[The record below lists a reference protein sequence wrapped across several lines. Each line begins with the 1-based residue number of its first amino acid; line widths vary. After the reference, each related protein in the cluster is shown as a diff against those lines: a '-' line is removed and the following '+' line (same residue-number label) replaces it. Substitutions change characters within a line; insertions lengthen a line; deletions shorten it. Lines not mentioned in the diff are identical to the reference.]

1 MVRGCSNPMAP
12 SRHALLTPFTRTQAG
27 LSRLLS
33 LTLQAGWESASCLKR
48 FASKSRIQNTPCA
61 IGDGLAH
68 AGVIPAVRV
77 CLFQPRPA
85 SLATNRAKSVARSGR
100 LPFLIP
106 MKVNRFLFLIST
118 LSALTLINL
127 PAIEPAPQTAK
138 KPLSNEYHGT
148 TVEDPYQW
156 LENDEDPEVKKWSD
170 AQSQRTRAYLDKLPD
185 RAAIEKQ
192 LTEWY
197 AKTSPSYF
205 SLVSR
210 PGILFAMKFQPPKQ
224 QPLLVTLVSAD
235 DLKSEKVVLDPNVL
249 DAKGTT
255 AIDWFVPSLDGKYVT
270 VSLSKGGSEDGTL
283 HFYET
288 ATGKALPDTIA
299 HVQYP
304 TAGGSAA
311 WNSDGTG
318 IYYTRFPRK
327 GERADADLNFYQ
339 QIYFHKLGTPDTK
352 DTYSIGKDFP
362 RIAEI
367 TLAAS
372 RDSKYILA
380 TVANGDGGDFAHYLL
395 GPDGTWKQI
404 TQFSDQIK
412 LARLGRDN
420 ALYLLSRAGAPRGK
434 ILRLPLDVP
443 ELKNAAEIVAS
454 GEAVIEQIVPST
466 DALYVADLL
475 GGPSQIRR
483 FDLNGK
489 NETTVSTPQISAVQE
504 LLALED
510 GSLLFRDVSYT
521 EPAAWFR
528 CTNEKTEPVKTPLRS
543 TSPVSFS
550 DIEVRREFATS
561 KDGTRIPLNIIF
573 RQGMKRDGHDPTL
586 LYGYGGYGISMS
598 PNFEFTRRL
607 WFDRGGVYVV
617 ANIRG
622 GGEFGEDWHKAGNL
636 TKKQNVFDDFAAAA
650 EYLIKENYTRPVK
663 LAIQGGSNGGL
674 LMGAMITQHP
684 DLMRA
689 VVSSVGIYDMLRVEL
704 APNGAFNVTEFGT
717 VKDPEQFKA
726 LYAYSPYH
734 QVVDGTKY
742 PSILMMTGAND
753 GRVAP
758 YHSRKMTAR
767 LDEAN
772 KSNNPILLRTSSSA
786 GHGIGT
792 ALCERIKQSEDIYA
806 FLFAQLG
813 MTKEMTKH

>member
-1 MVRGCSNPMAP
+1 MLMRPNV
-12 SRHALLTPFTRTQAG
+12 
-27 LSRLLS
+27 LLS
-33 LTLQAGWESASCLKR
+33 LIATVGALAFSGVFLAEQ
-48 FASKSRIQNTPCA
+48 QPNTP
-61 IGDGLAH
+61 
-68 AGVIPAVRV
+68 
-77 CLFQPRPA
+77 
-85 SLATNRAKSVARSGR
+85 
-100 LPFLIP
+100 
-106 MKVNRFLFLIST
+106 
-118 LSALTLINL
+118 
-127 PAIEPAPQTAK
+127 K
-138 KPLSNEYHGT
+138 KPVATEYHGV

-156 LENDEDPEVKKWSD
+156 LETDDNSQVKAWSD
-170 AQSQRTRAYLDKLPD
+170 AQNQQTRKYLDSVSD

-192 LTEWY
+192 LQEWY
-197 AKTSPSYF
+197 AKTSPNYF

-224 QPLLVTLVSAD
+224 QPLLVTLASAN

-249 DAKGTT
+249 DTKGTT
-255 AIDWFVPSLDGKYVT
+255 AIDWFVPSLDGKYLAI
-270 VSLSKGGSEDGTL
+270 SLSKGGSEDGTL

-288 ATGKALPDTIA
+288 ATGKSLSDTIA

-311 WNSDGTG
+311 WNADGTG
-318 IYYTRFPRK
+318 AFYTRFPRK
-327 GERADADLNFYQ
+327 GERPDADLNFYQ
-339 QIYFHKLGTPDTK
+339 QIYFHKLGTPDTE

-367 TLAAS
+367 NLAAS
-372 RDSKYILA
+372 HDGKYILA

-395 GPDGTWKQI
+395 GPDGKWKQI

-412 LARLGRDN
+412 VARLGRDN
-420 ALYLLSRAGAPRGK
+420 ALYLLSRADAPRGK

-475 GGPSQIRR
+475 GGPSQIRH

-489 NETTVSTPQISAVQE
+489 NETTISTPQISAVQE

-521 EPAAWFR
+521 EPAAWFH
-528 CTNEKTEPVKTPLRS
+528 CLNGKTEPVKTALRN
-543 TSPVSFS
+543 TSPVSFA
-550 DIEVRREFATS
+550 DIEVHREFATS
-561 KDGTRIPLNIIF
+561 KDGTKIPLNILS
-573 RQGMKRDGHDPTL
+573 RKGTKRDGQNPTL
-586 LYGYGGYGISMS
+586 LYAYGGYGISMS
-598 PNFEFTRRL
+598 PNFDFTRRL

-622 GGEFGEDWHKAGNL
+622 GGEFGEEWHKAGNL
-636 TKKQNVFDDFAAAA
+636 TKKQNVFDDFAGAA
-650 EYLIKENYTRPVK
+650 EYLIKETYTRPEK

-684 DLMRA
+684 DLFRA

-717 VKDPEQFKA
+717 VKNPEQFNA

-734 QVVDGTKY
+734 HVVDGTKY
-742 PSILMMTGAND
+742 PAVLMMTGAND

-767 LDEAN
+767 LLAAN
-772 KSNNPILLRTSSSA
+772 KSDNPILLRTSSSA

-792 ALCERIKQSEDIYA
+792 ALSERIKQSADIYA

-813 MTKEMTKH
+813 MLGRPGD

>member
-1 MVRGCSNPMAP
+1 MRPN
-12 SRHALLTPFTRTQAG
+12 FF
-27 LSRLLS
+27 LS
-33 LTLQAGWESASCLKR
+33 LVVTAAALALSEAPL
-48 FASKSRIQNTPCA
+48 AENAPDTP
-61 IGDGLAH
+61 
-68 AGVIPAVRV
+68 
-77 CLFQPRPA
+77 
-85 SLATNRAKSVARSGR
+85 
-100 LPFLIP
+100 
-106 MKVNRFLFLIST
+106 
-118 LSALTLINL
+118 
-127 PAIEPAPQTAK
+127 K
-138 KPLSNEYHGT
+138 KPVTTEYHGV

-156 LENDEDPEVKKWSD
+156 LEGDDDSQVKAWSD
-170 AQSQRTRAYLDKLPD
+170 AQNQQTRKYLDSFPD

-192 LTEWY
+192 LQEWY

-210 PGILFAMKFQPPKQ
+210 PGVLFAMKFQPPKQ
-224 QPLLVTLVSAD
+224 QPLLVTLASAD

-249 DAKGTT
+249 DTKGTT
-255 AIDWFVPSLDGKYVT
+255 AIDWFVPSSDSKYVAM
-270 VSLSKGGSEDGTL
+270 SLSKGGSEDGTL

-311 WNSDGTG
+311 SNADGSG

-327 GERADADLNFYQ
+327 GERPEADLNFYQ
-339 QIYFHKLGTPDTK
+339 QVYFHKLGTPDTE

-367 TLAAS
+367 VLEGS
-372 RDSKYILA
+372 HDGRYILA
-380 TVANGDGGDFAHYLL
+380 SVANGDGGDFAHYLL

-404 TQFSDQIK
+404 TQFNGQIK
-412 LARLGRDN
+412 AARLGRDN
-420 ALYLLSRAGAPRGK
+420 ALYLLSRNAAPRGK
-434 ILRLPLDVP
+434 VLRLSLETP
-443 ELKNAAEIVAS
+443 ELGKAVEIVPT
-454 GEAVIEQIVPST
+454 GEPVIQQIVPT
-466 DALYVADLL
+466 AGALFIGDLL

-483 FDLNGK
+483 FDLDGK
-489 NETTVSTPQISAVQE
+489 GETIIPIPKISAVQE
-504 LLALED
+504 MVALED
-510 GSLLFRDVSYT
+510 GSLLFRDQSYT
-521 EPAAWFR
+521 EPATWFH
-528 CTNEKTEPVKTPLRS
+528 CPKEKTEPVKTALRT
-543 TSPVSFS
+543 TSPVSFA
-550 DIEVRREFATS
+550 DIEVTREVATS
-561 KDGTRIPLNIIF
+561 KDGTKIPLNIIF
-573 RQGMKRDGHDPTL
+573 RNGIKRDAQNPTL

-607 WFDRGGVYVV
+607 WFDHGGVYVV
-617 ANIRG
+617 AKVRG
-622 GGEFGEDWHKAGNL
+622 GGESGEDWHKAGNL

-650 EYLIKENYTRPVK
+650 EYLIKENYVRPEK

-684 DLMRA
+684 DLARA
-689 VVSSVGIYDMLRVEL
+689 VVSAVGIYDMLRVEL

-734 QVVDGTKY
+734 HVADGTSY
-742 PSILMMTGAND
+742 PSILFMTGAND

-758 YHSRKMTAR
+758 YHSRKMVAR

-772 KSNNPILLRTSSSA
+772 KSTNPILLRTTASA

-792 ALCERIKQSEDIYA
+792 ALSERIKQLSDQYS
-806 FLFAQLG
+806 FLFAQLD
-813 MTKEMTKH
+813 MPA

>member
-1 MVRGCSNPMAP
+1 MSTNRS
-12 SRHALLTPFTRTQAG
+12 PFV
-27 LSRLLS
+27 
-33 LTLQAGWESASCLKR
+33 
-48 FASKSRIQNTPCA
+48 I
-61 IGDGLAH
+61 
-68 AGVIPAVRV
+68 GVI
-77 CLFQPRPA
+77 
-85 SLATNRAKSVARSGR
+85 T
-100 LPFLIP
+100 
-106 MKVNRFLFLIST
+106 
-118 LSALTLINL
+118 ALTLLNL
-127 PAIEPAPQTAK
+127 SATAASPETPK
-138 KPLSNEYHGT
+138 KPVSTKYQDV

-156 LENDEDPEVKKWSD
+156 LEQDNDPQVKAWSG
-170 AQSQRTRAYLDKLPD
+170 AQNQRTRQYLDRLPD

-197 AKTSPSYF
+197 AKTSPSYS

-224 QPLLVTLVSAD
+224 QQLLVTLTSAD

-249 DAKGTT
+249 DPKGTT
-255 AIDWFVPSLDGKYVT
+255 AIDWFVPSLDGKHVA

-288 ATGKALPDTIA
+288 ATGKALPDRIA

-311 WNSDGTG
+311 WNADGTG
-318 IYYTRFPRK
+318 VYYTRFPRK
-327 GERADADLNFYQ
+327 GERPDADLNFYQ
-339 QIYFHKLGTPDTK
+339 QVYFHKIGTPDSE

-367 TLAAS
+367 ALEAA
-372 RDSKYILA
+372 RDGKYVLA

-395 GPDGTWKQI
+395 APDGTWKQI
-404 TQFSDQIK
+404 TQFSDEIK
-412 LARLGRDN
+412 IAHLGRDN
-420 ALYLLSRAGAPRGK
+420 ALYLVSRAGAPRGK

-443 ELKNAAEIVAS
+443 ELKNAAEIVAA
-454 GEAVIEQIVPST
+454 GDAVIERIVPTS
-466 DALYVADLL
+466 DALFVGDLL

-489 NETTVSTPQISAVQE
+489 NETIIPLPQISAVQE
-504 LLALED
+504 MLALED
-510 GSLLFRDVSYT
+510 GSLLFRDISYT
-521 EPAAWFR
+521 EPAAWFN
-528 CTNEKTEPVKTPLRS
+528 CPNQKTEPVKTALRS
-543 TSPVSFS
+543 TSPVSFA

-561 KDGTRIPLNIIF
+561 KDGTKIPLNILF
-573 RQGMKRDGHDPTL
+573 RKDTKRNGQNPAL

-598 PNFEFTRRL
+598 PNFDFTRRL
-607 WFDRGGVYVV
+607 WFDRGGIYVV

-622 GGEFGEDWHKAGNL
+622 GGEFGEGWHKAGNL

-650 EYLIKENYTRPVK
+650 EYLIKENYTRPEK
-663 LAIQGGSNGGL
+663 LAIMGASNGGL

-684 DLMRA
+684 DLFRTA
-689 VVSSVGIYDMLRVEL
+689 VSSVGIYDMLRVEL

-726 LYAYSPYH
+726 LYGYSPYH
-734 QVVDGTKY
+734 HVVDGTKY
-742 PSILMMTGAND
+742 PSVLMMTGAND

-767 LDEAN
+767 LLAAN
-772 KSNNPILLRTSSSA
+772 KSENRILLRTSTSA

-792 ALCERIKQSEDIYA
+792 ALSERIKQLADIYA

-813 MTKEMTKH
+813 ITEELTKH

>member
-1 MVRGCSNPMAP
+1 MKAN
-12 SRHALLTPFTRTQAG
+12 
-27 LSRLLS
+27 
-33 LTLQAGWESASCLKR
+33 
-48 FASKSRIQNTPCA
+48 RI
-61 IGDGLAH
+61 
-68 AGVIPAVRV
+68 
-77 CLFQPRPA
+77 
-85 SLATNRAKSVARSGR
+85 
-100 LPFLIP
+100 
-106 MKVNRFLFLIST
+106 LFLIGALT
-118 LSALTLINL
+118 GLTLISL
-127 PAIEPAPQTAK
+127 PAVESTPQTAK
-138 KPLSNEYHGT
+138 KPVSNEYAGT
-148 TVEDPYQW
+148 MVEDPYQW
-156 LENDEDPEVKKWSD
+156 LEKDDDPEVKAWSN
-170 AQSQRTRAYLDKLPD
+170 AQNQRTRQYLDKLPD
-185 RAAIEKQ
+185 RASIERQ

-205 SLVSR
+205 SLISR

-224 QPLLVTLVSAD
+224 QPLLVTLTSAD
-235 DLKSEKVVLDPNVL
+235 DLQSEKVVLDPNVL

-255 AIDWFVPSLDGKYVT
+255 AIDWFVPSLDGKHVA

-283 HFYET
+283 YFYET

-311 WNSDGTG
+311 WNADGSG
-318 IYYTRFPRK
+318 VYYTRFPRK
-327 GERADADLNFYQ
+327 SERPEADLNFYQ
-339 QIYFHKLGTPDTK
+339 QIYFHKLETAGTE

-367 TLAAS
+367 VLQAS
-372 RDSKYILA
+372 RDGRYILA

-395 GPDGTWKQI
+395 GPNGTWKQI

-412 LARLGRDN
+412 AARLGRDN

-434 ILRLPLDVP
+434 ILRLPIDTP
-443 ELKNAAEIVAS
+443 ELKNAVEIVPA
-454 GEAVIEQIVPST
+454 GEAVIEQIVPT
-466 DALYVADLL
+466 ADALYVGDLL

-483 FDLNGK
+483 FGLDGK
-489 NETTVSTPQISAVQE
+489 GETIIPIPMISAVQE
-504 LLALED
+504 MLALED
-510 GSLLFRDVSYT
+510 NSLLFRDVSYT
-521 EPAAWFR
+521 QPAVWFH
-528 CTNEKTEPVKTPLRS
+528 CAQGKTEPVETALRT
-543 TSPVSFS
+543 TSPVSFA
-550 DIEVRREFATS
+550 DIEVTREFAIS
-561 KDGTRIPLNIIF
+561 NDGTKIPLNIIF
-573 RQGMKRDGHDPTL
+573 QKGMKRDGQNPTL

-598 PNFEFTRRL
+598 PNFDFTRRL

-622 GGEFGEDWHKAGNL
+622 GGEFGEEWHKAGNL
-636 TKKQNVFDDFAAAA
+636 TKKQTVFDDFAVAAK
-650 EYLIKENYTRPVK
+650 YLIKKKYTRPEK

-684 DLMRA
+684 DLVRS
-689 VVSSVGIYDMLRVEL
+689 VVSTVGIYDMLRVEL

-717 VKDPEQFKA
+717 VKNPEQFKA

-734 QVVDGTKY
+734 HVVDGTNY

-767 LDEAN
+767 LEEAN
-772 KSNNPILLRTSSSA
+772 KSDNPILLRTSSSA

-792 ALCERIKQSEDIYA
+792 ALSERIKQLADIYA
-806 FLFAQLG
+806 FLFAQLD
-813 MTKEMTKH
+813 MSANPTPS

>member
-1 MVRGCSNPMAP
+1 MKTKLFPSLVAATVALAVSNATLANSAP
-12 SRHALLTPFTRTQAG
+12 DTP
-27 LSRLLS
+27 
-33 LTLQAGWESASCLKR
+33 
-48 FASKSRIQNTPCA
+48 
-61 IGDGLAH
+61 
-68 AGVIPAVRV
+68 
-77 CLFQPRPA
+77 
-85 SLATNRAKSVARSGR
+85 
-100 LPFLIP
+100 
-106 MKVNRFLFLIST
+106 
-118 LSALTLINL
+118 
-127 PAIEPAPQTAK
+127 K
-138 KPLSNEYHGT
+138 KPVATEYHGV

-156 LENDEDPEVKKWSD
+156 LESDDDSQVKAWSD
-170 AQSQRTRAYLDKLPD
+170 ALNQQTRKYLDSLPD

-192 LTEWY
+192 LQDWY
-197 AKTSPSYF
+197 AKTSPNYY

-210 PGILFAMKFQPPKQ
+210 PGILFAFKFQPPKQ
-224 QPLLVTLVSAD
+224 QPLLVTLASAD

-255 AIDWFVPSLDGKYVT
+255 AIDWFVPSLDGKRVA

-288 ATGKALPDTIA
+288 ATGKPLADAIA

-311 WNSDGTG
+311 WNADGAG
-318 IYYTRFPRK
+318 VYYTRFPRK
-327 GERADADLNFYQ
+327 GERPDADLNFYQ
-339 QIYFHKLGTPDTK
+339 QIYFHKLGTPDAD
-352 DTYSIGKDFP
+352 DTYSLGKELP

-367 TLAAS
+367 TLQSS
-372 RDSKYILA
+372 RDGKYILA
-380 TVANGDGGDFAHYLL
+380 TVANGDGGEFEHFLL
-395 GPDGTWKQI
+395 GPDGTWKQV
-404 TQFSDQIK
+404 TRFSDQIK

-420 ALYLLSRAGAPRGK
+420 AIYLLSRADAPRGK
-434 ILRLPLDVP
+434 ILRLPLEVP
-443 ELKNAAEIVAS
+443 ELKNAAEIVPD
-454 GEAVIEQIVPST
+454 GEAVIEQIVPSN
-466 DALYVADLL
+466 DALYVGDLL

-489 NETTVSTPQISAVQE
+489 NPTIIPVPQISAVQE
-504 LLALED
+504 MLALEN

-521 EPAAWFR
+521 EPAAWFQ
-528 CTNEKTEPVKTPLRS
+528 CAEDKTEPTQTALRS
-543 TSPVSFS
+543 TSPVSFA
-550 DIEVRREFATS
+550 DIEVTRDFATS
-561 KDGTRIPLNIIF
+561 KDGTKIPLNILF
-573 RQGMKRDGHDPTL
+573 RKGMKRDGQNPTL
-586 LYGYGGYGISMS
+586 LYAYGGYGISMS
-598 PNFEFTRRL
+598 PNFDFTRKV

-622 GGEFGEDWHKAGNL
+622 GGEFGEEWHKAGNL

-650 EYLIKENYTRPVK
+650 EYLIKENYTQPKK

-674 LMGAMITQHP
+674 LMGAMMTQHP
-684 DLMRA
+684 DLFQA

-717 VKDPEQFKA
+717 VKNPEQFKA

-734 QVVDGTKY
+734 HVVDGTKY
-742 PSILMMTGAND
+742 PAVLMMTGAND

-767 LDEAN
+767 LIAAN
-772 KSNNPILLRTSSSA
+772 KSENPILLRTSSRA

-792 ALCERIKQSEDIYA
+792 ALSERIKQLADIYA

-813 MTKEMTKH
+813 MNRMTRSE

>member
-1 MVRGCSNPMAP
+1 VK
-12 SRHALLTPFTRTQAG
+12 T
-27 LSRLLS
+27 
-33 LTLQAGWESASCLKR
+33 
-48 FASKSRIQNTPCA
+48 
-61 IGDGLAH
+61 
-68 AGVIPAVRV
+68 
-77 CLFQPRPA
+77 
-85 SLATNRAKSVARSGR
+85 
-100 LPFLIP
+100 
-106 MKVNRFLFLIST
+106 NRFLFLVGNVGGLL
-118 LSALTLINL
+118 LSLALT
-127 PAIEPAPQTAK
+127 AESAPETPKEAVSTK
-138 KPLSNEYHGT
+138 YHGV

-156 LENDEDPEVKKWSD
+156 LEQDDDSRVKAWSE
-170 AQSQRTRAYLDKLPD
+170 AQNQRTRQYLDKLPD

-197 AKTSPSYF
+197 AKTSASYS

-224 QPLLVTLVSAD
+224 QPLLVTLKSAD

-255 AIDWFVPSLDGKYVT
+255 AIDWFVPSLDGKHVAM
-270 VSLSKGGSEDGTL
+270 SLSRGGSEDGTL
-283 HFYET
+283 HFFET

-311 WNSDGTG
+311 WNADGTG
-318 IYYTRFPRK
+318 VFYTRFPRK
-327 GERADADLNFYQ
+327 GERPDTDLNFYQ
-339 QIYFHKLGTPDTK
+339 QIYFHKLGTPDTEDK
-352 DTYSIGKDFP
+352 YSIGKEFP

-372 RDSKYILA
+372 RNGKYILA

-395 GPDGTWKQI
+395 GPDKTWKQI

-489 NETTVSTPQISAVQE
+489 NETTIATPQISAVQE

-521 EPAAWFR
+521 DPAVWFH
-528 CTNEKTEPVKTPLRS
+528 CLNGKTEPVKTALQS
-543 TSPVSFS
+543 TSPVSFA

-561 KDGTRIPLNIIF
+561 RDGTKIPLNVLS
-573 RQGMKRDGHDPTL
+573 RKGMKRDGNNPTL
-586 LYGYGGYGISMS
+586 LYAYGGYGISLS
-598 PNFEFTRRL
+598 PNFDFTRRL

-622 GGEFGEDWHKAGNL
+622 GGEFGEEWHKAGNL

-650 EYLIKENYTRPVK
+650 EYLIKENYTRSGK

-684 DLMRA
+684 DLFRA

-717 VKDPEQFKA
+717 VKNPEQFKA

-734 QVVDGTKY
+734 HVVDGTNY
-742 PSILMMTGAND
+742 PAVLMMAGAND

-767 LDEAN
+767 LLAAN
-772 KSNNPILLRTSSSA
+772 KSENPILLRTSSSA

-792 ALCERIKQSEDIYA
+792 ALSERIKQSADIYA

-813 MTKEMTKH
+813 MSGKRGD

>member
-1 MVRGCSNPMAP
+1 MI
-12 SRHALLTPFTRTQAG
+12 T
-27 LSRLLS
+27 
-33 LTLQAGWESASCLKR
+33 
-48 FASKSRIQNTPCA
+48 
-61 IGDGLAH
+61 
-68 AGVIPAVRV
+68 
-77 CLFQPRPA
+77 
-85 SLATNRAKSVARSGR
+85 
-100 LPFLIP
+100 
-106 MKVNRFLFLIST
+106 NRFLFVIGAIVVT
-118 LSALTLINL
+118 TALDLT
-127 PAIEPAPQTAK
+127 AAEPAPGTPK
-138 KPLSNEYHGT
+138 KPVSTEYQGV

-156 LENDEDPEVKKWSD
+156 LEKDDEPDVKAWSA
-170 AQSQRTRAYLDKLPD
+170 AQNQRTRQYLDQLPD

-197 AKTSPSYF
+197 AKTSPGYS

-210 PGILFAMKFQPPKQ
+210 PGLLFVMKFQPPKQ
-224 QPLLVTLVSAD
+224 QPLLVTLTSAD
-235 DLKSEKVVLDPNVL
+235 ELKSEKVVLDPNVL

-255 AIDWFVPSLDGKYVT
+255 AIDWFVPSLDGKYVA

-283 HFYET
+283 HFYEI
-288 ATGKALPDTIA
+288 ATGKALPDMIA

-304 TAGGSAA
+304 TAGGSVA
-311 WNSDGTG
+311 WNADATAV
-318 IYYTRFPRK
+318 YYTRFPRK
-327 GERADADLNFYQ
+327 GERPDADLNFYQ
-339 QIYFHKLGTPDTK
+339 QIYFHKFGTPDTE
-352 DTYSIGKDFP
+352 DTYSIGKEFP

-367 TLAAS
+367 TLQTS
-372 RDSKYILA
+372 RDGKYILA

-395 GPDGTWKQI
+395 GPDGSWKQI

-412 LARLGRDN
+412 VARLGRDN

-434 ILRLPLDVP
+434 ILRLPLDTP
-443 ELKNAAEIVAS
+443 ELKNAVEIVPT
-454 GEAVIEQIVPST
+454 GEAVIEQIVPT
-466 DALYVADLL
+466 RDALYAGDLL

-483 FDLNGK
+483 FGLDGK
-489 NETTVSTPQISAVQE
+489 GGAIIPIPKISAVQE
-504 LLALED
+504 MLALED
-510 GSLLFRDVSYT
+510 NSLLFRDVSYT
-521 EPAAWFR
+521 EPAAWFH
-528 CTNEKTEPVKTPLRS
+528 CAEGKIEPVKTALRS
-543 TSPVSFS
+543 TSPVSFA

-561 KDGTRIPLNIIF
+561 KDGTKVPLNIVF
-573 RQGMKRDGHDPTL
+573 RKGMKRDGQNPTL

-598 PNFEFTRRL
+598 PNFDFTRRL

-650 EYLIKENYTRPVK
+650 DYLIKENYTRPEK

-684 DLMRA
+684 ELMRA
-689 VVSSVGIYDMLRVEL
+689 VVSSVGVYDMLRVEL

-734 QVVDGTKY
+734 HVVDGTNY

-767 LDEAN
+767 LEEAT
-772 KSNNPILLRTSSSA
+772 KSDNPILLRTSSSA
-786 GHGIGT
+786 GHGQGT
-792 ALCERIKQSEDIYA
+792 ALSERIKQLADIYS
-806 FLFAQLG
+806 FLFAQLDMSPKG
-813 MTKEMTKH
+813 MTKRE

>member
-1 MVRGCSNPMAP
+1 MR
-12 SRHALLTPFTRTQAG
+12 
-27 LSRLLS
+27 
-33 LTLQAGWESASCLKR
+33 AS
-48 FASKSRIQNTPCA
+48 
-61 IGDGLAH
+61 
-68 AGVIPAVRV
+68 
-77 CLFQPRPA
+77 
-85 SLATNRAKSVARSGR
+85 
-100 LPFLIP
+100 
-106 MKVNRFLFLIST
+106 RFLFLIT
-118 LSALTLINL
+118 ALTGLTLINL
-127 PAIEPAPQTAK
+127 PAIEAPQQTPKTPHSDA
-138 KPLSNEYHGT
+138 YHGV

-156 LENDEDPEVKKWSD
+156 LENDEDSQVKAWSD
-170 AQSQRTRAYLDKLPD
+170 TQSQRTRAYLDKLPD

-235 DLKSEKVVLDPNVL
+235 DLKSEKVVLEPNVL

-255 AIDWFVPSLDGKYVT
+255 AIDWFVPSLDGKHVAI
-270 VSLSKGGSEDGTL
+270 SLSKGGSEDGTL

-288 ATGKALPDTIA
+288 ATGRALPDTIA

-311 WNSDGTG
+311 WNADGSG

-327 GERADADLNFYQ
+327 GERPEADLNFYQ
-339 QIYFHKLGTPDTK
+339 QVYFHKLGTADTE

-367 TLAAS
+367 VLEAS
-372 RDSKYILA
+372 RDGRYILA

-395 GPDGTWKQI
+395 APDGKWTQV

-412 LARLGRDN
+412 AARLGRDK

-434 ILRLPLDVP
+434 ILRLPLDNP
-443 ELKNAAEIVAS
+443 ELRDAVEIVPA
-454 GEAVIEQIVPST
+454 GEAVIGQIVPT
-466 DALYVADLL
+466 ADALYVGDVL

-483 FDLNGK
+483 FGLDGK
-489 NETTVSTPQISAVQE
+489 GEAIIPVPKISAVQE
-504 LLALED
+504 MLALED
-510 GSLLFRDVSYT
+510 NSLLFRDVSYT

-528 CTNEKTEPVKTPLRS
+528 CAQGKTEPVKTALRN
-543 TSPVSFS
+543 TSPVSFA
-550 DIEVRREFATS
+550 DIEVTREYATS
-561 KDGTRIPLNIIF
+561 KDGARIPLNIVF
-573 RQGMKRDGHDPTL
+573 RKGMKRDGQNPTL
-586 LYGYGGYGISMS
+586 LYGYGGYGISMA
-598 PNFEFTRRL
+598 PNFDFTRRL

-622 GGEFGEDWHKAGNL
+622 GGEFGEEWHKAGNL

-650 EYLIKENYTRPVK
+650 EYVIKEKYTRPEK

-684 DLMRA
+684 DSMRA

-734 QVVDGTKY
+734 RVVDGTKY

-772 KSNNPILLRTSSSA
+772 KSDNPILLRTSSSA

-792 ALCERIKQSEDIYA
+792 AMSERIKQSADIYA

-813 MTKEMTKH
+813 MTLSPTASRE

>member
-1 MVRGCSNPMAP
+1 MKANFFLFVAVIAGA
-12 SRHALLTPFTRTQAG
+12 FTLNDA
-27 LSRLLS
+27 
-33 LTLQAGWESASCLKR
+33 TLAESAPD
-48 FASKSRIQNTPCA
+48 TP
-61 IGDGLAH
+61 
-68 AGVIPAVRV
+68 
-77 CLFQPRPA
+77 
-85 SLATNRAKSVARSGR
+85 
-100 LPFLIP
+100 
-106 MKVNRFLFLIST
+106 
-118 LSALTLINL
+118 
-127 PAIEPAPQTAK
+127 K
-138 KPLSNEYHGT
+138 KPIATEYHGV

-156 LENDEDPEVKKWSD
+156 LEADDDSQVKAWSD
-170 AQSQRTRAYLDKLPD
+170 AQNQRTRKNLDSFPD

-192 LTEWY
+192 LQEWY
-197 AKTSPSYF
+197 AKTSPNYF

-224 QPLLVTLVSAD
+224 QPLLVTIASAD

-249 DAKGTT
+249 DTKGTT
-255 AIDWFVPSLDGKYVT
+255 AIDWFVPSLDGKYVAI
-270 VSLSKGGSEDGTL
+270 SLSKGGSEDGTL

-288 ATGKALPDTIA
+288 AKGKALPDTIA
-299 HVQYP
+299 HIQYP

-311 WNSDGTG
+311 WNADGTG
-318 IYYTRFPRK
+318 VYYTRFPRK
-327 GERADADLNFYQ
+327 GERPDADLNFYQ

-352 DTYSIGKDFP
+352 DTYSVGKDFP

-367 TLAAS
+367 ALAAS
-372 RDSKYILA
+372 RDGKYILA

-412 LARLGRDN
+412 LVRLGRDN

-454 GEAVIEQIVPST
+454 GEAVIEQIVPGT

-489 NETTVSTPQISAVQE
+489 NETAISTPQISAVQE

-521 EPAAWFR
+521 DPAAWFH
-528 CTNEKTEPVKTPLRS
+528 CLNGKTEPVKTALQS
-543 TSPVSFS
+543 TSPVSFA

-561 KDGTRIPLNIIF
+561 KDGTKIPLNVLS
-573 RQGMKRDGHDPTL
+573 RKGMKRDGNNPTL
-586 LYGYGGYGISMS
+586 LYAYGGYGISMS
-598 PNFEFTRRL
+598 PNFDFTRRL

-622 GGEFGEDWHKAGNL
+622 GGEFGEEWHKAGNL

-650 EYLIKENYTRPVK
+650 EYLTNENYTRPGK

-684 DLMRA
+684 DLFRA

-717 VKDPEQFKA
+717 VKNPEQFKA

-734 QVVDGTKY
+734 HVVDGTKY
-742 PSILMMTGAND
+742 PAVLMMTGAND

-767 LDEAN
+767 LIAAN
-772 KSNNPILLRTSSSA
+772 KSDNPILLRTSSSA
-786 GHGIGT
+786 GHGMGT
-792 ALCERIKQSEDIYA
+792 ALSERIKQSADIYA
-806 FLFAQLG
+806 FLFARLG
-813 MTKEMTKH
+813 MSGKRGD

>member
-1 MVRGCSNPMAP
+1 MPWLL
-12 SRHALLTPFTRTQAG
+12 RHHRYLLHISEIHLATDAAQSF
-27 LSRLLS
+27 LSLMKANRLLP
-33 LTLQAGWESASCLKR
+33 L
-48 FASKSRIQNTPCA
+48 
-61 IGDGLAH
+61 
-68 AGVIPAVRV
+68 V
-77 CLFQPRPA
+77 
-85 SLATNRAKSVARSGR
+85 ATA
-100 LPFLIP
+100 
-106 MKVNRFLFLIST
+106 
-118 LSALTLINL
+118 SALALGNPSFAEST
-127 PAIEPAPQTAK
+127 PETPK
-138 KPLSNEYHGT
+138 KPVSTEYHGV

-156 LENDEDPEVKKWSD
+156 LENDEDPQVKAWSG
-170 AQSQRTRAYLDKLPD
+170 AQNQQTRQYLDKLPD
-185 RAAIEKQ
+185 RAAVEKQ

-197 AKTSPSYF
+197 AKTSPSYS

-224 QPLLVTLVSAD
+224 QPLLVTLTSAD

-249 DAKGTT
+249 DTQGKTT
-255 AIDWFVPSLDGKYVT
+255 IDWFVPSLDGKRVA

-288 ATGKALPDTIA
+288 ATGKPLPDTIA

-311 WNSDGTG
+311 WNADGTAV
-318 IYYTRFPRK
+318 YYTRFPRK
-327 GERADADLNFYQ
+327 GERPDADLNFYQ
-339 QIYFHKLGTPDTK
+339 QIYFHKFGTPDTE
-352 DTYSIGKDFP
+352 DTYSIGKEFP

-367 TLAAS
+367 TLQTS
-372 RDSKYILA
+372 RDGKYILA
-380 TVANGDGGDFAHYLL
+380 TVANGDGGEFAHYLL

-412 LARLGRDN
+412 IARLGRDN
-420 ALYLLSRAGAPRGK
+420 ALYLLSRADAPRGK
-434 ILRLPLDVP
+434 ILRLPLEVP
-443 ELKNAAEIVAS
+443 ELKNAAEIVAA
-454 GEAVIEQIVPST
+454 GEAVIEHIVPST
-466 DALYVADLL
+466 DALYAGDLL

-489 NETTVSTPQISAVQE
+489 NEMVIPIPQISAVQE
-504 LLALED
+504 MLALED

-521 EPAAWFR
+521 EPAAWFH
-528 CTNEKTEPVKTPLRS
+528 CANEKTETAKTALRS

-550 DIEVRREFATS
+550 DVEVTREFATS
-561 KDGTRIPLNIIF
+561 KDGTKIPLNIIF
-573 RQGMKRDGHDPTL
+573 RKGMKRDGQNPTL
-586 LYGYGGYGISMS
+586 LYGYGGYGISLS

-622 GGEFGEDWHKAGNL
+622 GGEFGEDWHQAGNL
-636 TKKQNVFDDFAAAA
+636 TKKQNVFDDFATAA
-650 EYLIKENYTRPVK
+650 EYLIKENYTRPEK

-734 QVVDGTKY
+734 HVTDGTKY

-767 LDEAN
+767 LIEAN
-772 KSNNPILLRTSSSA
+772 KSGNPIFLRTSSSA

-792 ALCERIKQSEDIYA
+792 ALSERIKQLADIYA

-813 MTKEMTKH
+813 MKKEMIKK

>member
-1 MVRGCSNPMAP
+1 MSTNRS
-12 SRHALLTPFTRTQAG
+12 PFV
-27 LSRLLS
+27 
-33 LTLQAGWESASCLKR
+33 
-48 FASKSRIQNTPCA
+48 I
-61 IGDGLAH
+61 
-68 AGVIPAVRV
+68 GVI
-77 CLFQPRPA
+77 
-85 SLATNRAKSVARSGR
+85 T
-100 LPFLIP
+100 
-106 MKVNRFLFLIST
+106 
-118 LSALTLINL
+118 ALTLLNL
-127 PAIEPAPQTAK
+127 SATAASPETPK
-138 KPLSNEYHGT
+138 KPVSTKYQDV

-156 LENDEDPEVKKWSD
+156 LEQDNDPQVKAWSG
-170 AQSQRTRAYLDKLPD
+170 AQNQRTRQYLDRLPD

-197 AKTSPSYF
+197 AKTSPSYS

-224 QPLLVTLVSAD
+224 QQLLVTLTSAD

-255 AIDWFVPSLDGKYVT
+255 AIDWFVPSLDGKYVAL
-270 VSLSKGGSEDGTL
+270 SLSKGGSEDGTL

-288 ATGKALPDTIA
+288 ATGKALPDAIA

-311 WNSDGTG
+311 WNADGTG
-318 IYYTRFPRK
+318 VYYTRFPRK
-327 GERADADLNFYQ
+327 GERPDADLNFYQ
-339 QIYFHKLGTPDTK
+339 QVYFHKIGTPDTE

-367 TLAAS
+367 ALEAS
-372 RDSKYILA
+372 RDGKYILA
-380 TVANGDGGDFAHYLL
+380 TVENGDGGDFAHYLL
-395 GPDGTWKQI
+395 APDGPWKQI
-404 TQFSDQIK
+404 TQFTDEIK
-412 LARLGRDN
+412 IARLGRDN
-420 ALYLLSRAGAPRGK
+420 ALYLVSRAGAPRGK

-443 ELKNAAEIVAS
+443 ELKNAAEIVAA
-454 GEAVIEQIVPST
+454 GDAVIEHIAPGS
-466 DALYVADLL
+466 DALFVGDLL

-489 NETTVSTPQISAVQE
+489 NETAIPIPQISAVQE
-504 LLALED
+504 MLALED
-510 GSLLFRDVSYT
+510 GSLLFRDISYT
-521 EPAAWFR
+521 EPATWFH
-528 CTNEKTEPVKTPLRS
+528 CPNQKTEPVNTALRS
-543 TSPVSFS
+543 TSPVSFA

-561 KDGTRIPLNIIF
+561 KDGTKIPLNILY
-573 RQGMKRDGHDPTL
+573 RKGMKRDGQNPTL

-598 PNFEFTRRL
+598 PNFDFVRRL
-607 WFDRGGVYVV
+607 WFDGGGIYVV

-622 GGEFGEDWHKAGNL
+622 GGEFGEEWHKAGNL
-636 TKKQNVFDDFAAAA
+636 TKKQNVFDDFAVAA
-650 EYLIKENYTRPVK
+650 EYLIKENYTRPEK

-684 DLMRA
+684 DLFRA

-734 QVVDGTKY
+734 HVADGTKY
-742 PSILMMTGAND
+742 PSILMTTGAND

-767 LDEAN
+767 LFAAN
-772 KSNNPILLRTSSSA
+772 KSENPILLRTSSSA

-792 ALCERIKQSEDIYA
+792 ALSERIKQLADIYA

-813 MTKEMTKH
+813 ITEEMTKHQ

>member
-1 MVRGCSNPMAP
+1 M
-12 SRHALLTPFTRTQAG
+12 
-27 LSRLLS
+27 
-33 LTLQAGWESASCLKR
+33 
-48 FASKSRIQNTPCA
+48 
-61 IGDGLAH
+61 
-68 AGVIPAVRV
+68 
-77 CLFQPRPA
+77 
-85 SLATNRAKSVARSGR
+85 RA
-100 LPFLIP
+100 
-106 MKVNRFLFLIST
+106 NRFLFLIS
-118 LSALTLINL
+118 ALTELALIDL
-127 PAIEPAPQTAK
+127 PAIEAPQTPK
-138 KPLSNEYHGT
+138 KPLTDEYHGV

-156 LENDEDPEVKKWSD
+156 LENDDDPEVKAWSD

-192 LTEWY
+192 LTAWY

-210 PGILFAMKFQPPKQ
+210 PGILFAIKFQPPKQ
-224 QPLLVTLVSAD
+224 QPLLVTLVSAN
-235 DLKSEKVVLDPNVL
+235 DLKSEKIVLDPNVL

-255 AIDWFVPSLDGKYVT
+255 AIDWFVPSLDGKHVA

-288 ATGKALPDTIA
+288 TTGKALPDSVA
-299 HVQYP
+299 RVQYP

-311 WNSDGTG
+311 WNADGTG

-327 GERADADLNFYQ
+327 GERPEADLNFYQ
-339 QIYFHKLGTPDTK
+339 QVYFHKLGTADTE

-367 TLAAS
+367 VLEAS
-372 RDSKYILA
+372 RDGRYILA

-395 GPDGTWKQI
+395 GPDGAWKQI

-412 LARLGRDN
+412 AARLGRDK
-420 ALYLLSRAGAPRGK
+420 ALYLLSRSGAPRGK
-434 ILRLPLDVP
+434 ILRLPLDTP
-443 ELKNAAEIVAS
+443 ELKNAVEIVPT
-454 GEAVIEQIVPST
+454 GEAVIGQIVPT
-466 DALYVADLL
+466 ADALYVGDLL

-483 FDLNGK
+483 FGLDGK
-489 NETTVSTPQISAVQE
+489 GEAVIPVPKISAVQE
-504 LLALED
+504 MLALED
-510 GSLLFRDVSYT
+510 NSLLFRDVSYT
-521 EPAAWFR
+521 EPAAWFH
-528 CTNEKTEPVKTPLRS
+528 CAPGKTEPVKTALRN
-543 TSPVSFS
+543 TSPVSFA
-550 DIEVRREFATS
+550 DIEVTREFATS
-561 KDGTRIPLNIIF
+561 KDGARVPLNIVF
-573 RQGMKRDGHDPTL
+573 RKGMKRDGQNPTL
-586 LYGYGGYGISMS
+586 IYGYGGYGISMA
-598 PNFEFTRRL
+598 PNFDFTRRL

-622 GGEFGEDWHKAGNL
+622 GGEFGEEWHKAGNL

-650 EYLIKENYTRPVK
+650 EYLIKEKYTRPEK

-734 QVVDGTKY
+734 HVVDGTKY

-772 KSNNPILLRTSSSA
+772 KSDNPILLRTSSSA

-792 ALCERIKQSEDIYA
+792 ALSERIKQSADIYA

-813 MTKEMTKH
+813 MTPGPKVSNASP

>member
-1 MVRGCSNPMAP
+1 MI
-12 SRHALLTPFTRTQAG
+12 T
-27 LSRLLS
+27 
-33 LTLQAGWESASCLKR
+33 
-48 FASKSRIQNTPCA
+48 
-61 IGDGLAH
+61 
-68 AGVIPAVRV
+68 
-77 CLFQPRPA
+77 
-85 SLATNRAKSVARSGR
+85 
-100 LPFLIP
+100 
-106 MKVNRFLFLIST
+106 NRFLFVIT
-118 LSALTLINL
+118 ITALALVD
-127 PAIEPAPQTAK
+127 ARAGEPAPATPK
-138 KPLSNEYHGT
+138 KPVSTKYQGV

-156 LENDEDPEVKKWSD
+156 LEKDDEPDVKAWSD
-170 AQSQRTRAYLDKLPD
+170 AQNQRAREYLDQLPD

-197 AKTSPSYF
+197 AKTSPNYF
-205 SLVSR
+205 ALVSR
-210 PGILFAMKFQPPKQ
+210 PGLLFAMKFQPPKQ
-224 QPLLVTLVSAD
+224 QPLLVTLTSAD

-255 AIDWFVPSLDGKYVT
+255 EIDWFVPSLDAKHVA

-299 HVQYP
+299 RVQYP

-327 GERADADLNFYQ
+327 GERPEADLNFYQ
-339 QIYFHKLGTPDTK
+339 QVYFHTLGTPDTK
-352 DTYSIGKDFP
+352 DTYSIGQDFP

-367 TLAAS
+367 VLETS
-372 RDSKYILA
+372 HDGQYILA

-395 GPDGTWKQI
+395 GPDKSASGGWKQI

-412 LARLGRDN
+412 AARLGRDN
-420 ALYLLSRAGAPRGK
+420 ALYLVSRNAAPRGK
-434 ILRLPLDVP
+434 VLRLPLETP
-443 ELKNAAEIVAS
+443 ELSKAIEIVPT
-454 GEAVIEQIVPST
+454 GEPVIQQIVPTT
-466 DALYVADLL
+466 DALFVGDLL

-483 FDLNGK
+483 FGLDGK
-489 NETTVSTPQISAVQE
+489 DETTIPIPKISAVQE
-504 LLALED
+504 MVALED
-510 GSLLFRDVSYT
+510 GSLLFRAQSYT
-521 EPAAWFR
+521 EPAAWFH
-528 CTNEKTEPVKTPLRS
+528 TAKEHTEPVKTALRN
-543 TSPVSFS
+543 TSPVSFA
-550 DIEVRREFATS
+550 DIEVTREFATS
-561 KDGTRIPLNIIF
+561 KDGTKIPLNIIF
-573 RQGMKRDGHDPTL
+573 RKGMKRDGQNPTL

-598 PNFEFTRRL
+598 PNFDFTRRL

-650 EYLIKENYTRPVK
+650 EYLIKEKYTRPEK

-674 LMGAMITQHP
+674 LMGAMITQRP

-689 VVSSVGIYDMLRVEL
+689 VVSQVGIYDMLRVEL

-717 VKDPEQFKA
+717 VKNPDQFKA

-734 QVVDGTKY
+734 HVVDGTKY

-758 YHSRKMTAR
+758 YHSRKMVAR

-772 KSNNPILLRTSSSA
+772 KSENPILLRTSSSA

-792 ALCERIKQSEDIYA
+792 ALNERIKQLADIYA
-806 FLFAQLG
+806 FLFSRLG
-813 MTKEMTKH
+813 MTEQMTKH